1 MNESIDSVFRDYNTP
16 GLPASGEYEP
26 EKPRIRRLLRQ
37 IQEGNGQAITVGS
50 KVALDTITPPNENY
64 MGIVLNDPDATKNGY
79 YFRDAGVWVRGRGF
93 PDSLARVM
101 LSGGTPNA
109 QIGTADAAI
118 NPADIQV
125 FYAVVATENTGPMTL
140 AISGGPARDVVNA
153 AGSPLAAGEWTG
165 ANLFFLNDNGDYQ
178 LLFDPGAVAS
188 TAANVTLAQDA
199 RDEAEVFRDQA
210 EAFAGLS
217 GPVGVYPQSFA
228 GDGIETDFTL
238 TVAPISAAHLIVA
251 IDGVLQD
258 PATYSVNDTLLSF
271 SAPPPRPYVEGE
283 ENVAVRV
290 LAISAGEDLP
300 PTGSVGTSK
309 LADQAVTFA
318 KMQNIATSKL
328 LGRSS
333 AGTGS
338 PEEINFTAAG
348 LALLQAVDAATQ
360 VAALGLARISFS
372 ANKGGTNQT
381 GVAVNT
387 NTKVTFGTEAWDDGG
402 YYDTSTS
409 RFTPPAGRYRLSATA
424 HIITPTDGQRIGV
437 LIYKNGVVFKTRYDT
452 VGAATNSDV
461 QITCLVDANGDDY
474 FEVYAI
480 AYAASGTVSIGG
492 TAANSWFEGEAI

>member
-93 PDSLARVM
+93 PDSLARVL

-109 QIGTADAAI
+109 QIGTAGAAI

-125 FYAVVATENTGPMTL
+125 FYAVVETENTGPMTL

-165 ANLFFLNDNGDYQ
+165 ANLFFLNDDGDYQ

-199 RDEAEVFRDQA
+199 RDAAEVFRDQA

-251 IDGVLQD
+251 IDGSLQD
-258 PATYSVNDTLLSF
+258 PETYSVNDTTLSF
-271 SAPPPRPYVEGE
+271 EEAPPGDGVAQ
-283 ENVAVRV
+283 NIAVRV

-348 LALLQAVDAATQ
+348 LALLQAANSAAQ
-360 VAALGLARISFS
+360 VTALGLTRTTFS
-372 ANKGGTNQT
+372 ANKNGVDQGTF
-381 GVAVNT
+381 AVNT
-387 NTKVTFGTEAWDDGG
+387 PTKITFGTEAWDVGG
-402 YYDTSTS
+402 YYDTGTS
-409 RFTPPAGRYRLSATA
+409 RWTPPAGKHRISACVHLKTPPDGYRLQLS
-424 HIITPTDGQRIGV
+424 
-437 LIYKNGVVFKTRYDT
+437 IYKNG
-452 VGAATNSDV
+452 AALKQNYLTSAAASNSSV
-461 QITCLVDANGDDY
+461 SITAVVDADGDDY
-474 FEVYAI
+474 FEIFAGVLG
-480 AYAASGTVSIGG
+480 ASGTFTADGG
-492 TAANSWFEGEAI
+492 ITATWFDGETI